1 MLTLEN
7 IRLRND
13 SIKINNI
20 KEKMFNEGNRNKL

>member
-1 MLTLEN
+1 MFTLEN
-7 IRLRND
+7 RLRND